1 MLNQYRSWHKF
12 KTLNPQADFGK
23 GYYTQ
28 GPVLRNTFATPSSW
42 ESRSSL
48 PNSQLLHRLLKD
60 PLSLWITQ
68 VVHRRRNPWRNEV
81 GIFYFQIWPFLP
93 KIQAFLKDKV
103 SIWPQHMEENFRNVN
118 AEKDLKNQISV
129 LELAEAPPDLG
140 SPGDGP

>member
-1 MLNQYRSWHKF
+1 M
-12 KTLNPQADFGK
+12 
-23 GYYTQ
+23 
-28 GPVLRNTFATPSSW
+28 
-42 ESRSSL
+42 
-48 PNSQLLHRLLKD
+48 
-60 PLSLWITQ
+60 
-68 VVHRRRNPWRNEV
+68 